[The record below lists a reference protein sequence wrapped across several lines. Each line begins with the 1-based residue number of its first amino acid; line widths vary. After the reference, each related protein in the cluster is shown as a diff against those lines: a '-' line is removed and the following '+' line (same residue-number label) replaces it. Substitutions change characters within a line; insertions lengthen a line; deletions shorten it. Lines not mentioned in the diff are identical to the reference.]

1 MAASR
6 RGQPPLSVRLPQP
19 AVAVLPDLP
28 PVSALFL
35 IDFDV
40 KAGYTIIWKQAVPG
54 LELEGIV
61 EYKSLPSG
69 LHTVSDDLIYFVHD
83 GGHAGLSAFVNTPT
97 DEEETR
103 HARMIAVGVLVPLS
117 YGRLG
122 RAWRHAEG
130 LKDIAA
136 KLAADRTQT
145 QLLDEY
151 WDKNGLHETTAP
163 QPLKDTP
170 LESPLLS
177 IRASRPGLGN
187 GHARNRSASDGAALI
202 PPGHRLSPFHP
213 AWSLTALLDTFG
225 PLIFPIHRAAL
236 LRKRILISCHAP
248 VHEVCNF
255 VYDIS
260 VLSNI
265 PLSICD
271 VIDPS
276 TPVQRLRPLFCIGV
290 HDISYLQEHQAA
302 MKRAYHSQ
310 DRDDPTTP
318 DDTSSG
324 WVACTTDSILAM
336 KEDLWDMLIT
346 MPPSYSSNAKQR
358 VWPTVEMPKGIP
370 VKATQRDLRRFR
382 SLARGLARLA
392 TPPAPAPPRPLHPQ
406 SPNPRSRPRSEAS
419 DSPVRSTTPA
429 AIRLSNKPSGV
440 SRPGTSGSVE
450 ASRCPTRATTTTTTT
465 TTLSPVA
472 AAAGDDTDKIVEPTT
487 WAALAY
493 NGFMWWASAGEKR
506 HSDEV
511 DEQSHDATLL
521 ADLDLGGGVG
531 GGGGGPRNPSGS
543 AVLGLSSS
551 LSPSSPSSSSP
562 QQQQPLAGQRRASF
576 GAVYLGSSAG
586 AAAVRTGTF
595 DGADDQRQLEE
606 VRVEEEG
613 AEEEEETQARM
624 ELAVVAY
631 FHRLTSALLSVLA
644 DIVDSSDDDDLLGL
658 DLDDSD
664 NYADN
669 SGFDGPG
676 MLSGGEEE
684 EEEEQARLLGASLAA
699 RSAAG
704 GGRST
709 RGWLRVD
716 SEALAE
722 MGLDVWSQAD
732 ADFVREVAV
741 RYFGRRAHVETK
753 GVEVCGVR
761 VC

>member
-6 RGQPPLSVRLPQP
+6 RGQPPLSVRLPQV
-19 AVAVLPDLP
+19 AAAVLPDLP
-28 PVSALFL
+28 PISALFL

-40 KAGYTIIWKQAVPG
+40 KAGYTITWKQAVPG
-54 LELEGIV
+54 LELEGTV

-69 LHTVSDDLIYFVHD
+69 LHTVSNDLIYFVHD

-130 LKDIAA
+130 LKDMAA
-136 KLAADRTQT
+136 KLAADRKQT
-145 QLLDEY
+145 QLLQEY
-151 WDKNGLHETTAP
+151 WEKNGVSETTAP

-177 IRASRPGLGN
+177 IKPTRHGLGK
-187 GHARNRSASDGAALI
+187 GHARNRSASDGTALI

-213 AWSLTALLDTFG
+213 AWSLTSLLDAFG

-265 PLSICD
+265 PLSVCD

-276 TPVQRLRPLFCIGV
+276 APVQRLRPLFCIGV
-290 HDISYLQEHQAA
+290 HDISYLLDHQAA
-302 MKRAYHSQ
+302 LKRGSQ
-310 DRDDPTTP
+310 GDDRDDPSNT

-324 WVACTTDSILAM
+324 WVACTTDSILAI
-336 KEDLWDMLIT
+336 KEGLWDMLIT
-346 MPPSYSSNAKQR
+346 MPPPYSSSAKQR
-358 VWPTVEMPKGIP
+358 VWPTVECPKGVP

-382 SLARGLARLA
+382 SLSLGLARLA
-392 TPPAPAPPRPLHPQ
+392 VAGQNQPQPP
-406 SPNPRSRPRSEAS
+406 PNPRSPRSEAS
-419 DSPVRSTTPA
+419 DSPTPA
-429 AIRLSNKPSGV
+429 TPAIRLSKPSG
-440 SRPGTSGSVE
+440 SRPGTAAE
-450 ASRCPTRATTTTTTT
+450 DRAS
-465 TTLSPVA
+465 TLPVA
-472 AAAGDDTDKIVEPTT
+472 SGGSCDDTDLIVEPTT

-511 DEQSHDATLL
+511 DEQSHD
-521 ADLDLGGGVG
+521 
-531 GGGGGPRNPSGS
+531 
-543 AVLGLSSS
+543 SS
-551 LSPSSPSSSSP
+551 LLTNLAGPVSPVMGPAP
-562 QQQQPLAGQRRASF
+562 GQQQQRRSSF
-576 GAVYLGSSAG
+576 GAAAAAAAAGSSNYMVDSLASLSGATARSSCTMGGGDGEAG
-586 AAAVRTGTF
+586 E
-595 DGADDQRQLEE
+595 ADDNDN
-606 VRVEEEG
+606 G
-613 AEEEEETQARM
+613 NDETQARV

-631 FHRLTSALLSVLA
+631 FHRLSTSVFSVMA
-644 DIVDSSDDDDLLGL
+644 DIVDSSDEDDLLGL
-658 DLDDSD
+658 GLDS
-664 NYADN
+664 ADAAE
-669 SGFDGPG
+669 FDGPAAALLG
-676 MLSGGEEE
+676 DGEGRAQGEEE
-684 EEEEQARLLGASLAA
+684 ARLLNG
-699 RSAAG
+699 G
-704 GGRST
+704 GGR
-709 RGWLRVD
+709 GWVRVD

-732 ADFVREVAV
+732 ADFVREVSA
-741 RYFGRRAHVETK
+741 RYFGRRAYVETK

>member
-6 RGQPPLSVRLPQP
+6 RGQPPLSVRLPQSP
-19 AVAVLPDLP
+19 ATVLPDLP
-28 PVSALFL
+28 PISALFL

-40 KAGYTIIWKQAVPG
+40 KAGYTIVWKQAVPG
-54 LELEGIV
+54 LELEGNV

-69 LHTVSDDLIYFVHD
+69 LHTVSEDLIYFVHD

-117 YGRLG
+117 HGRLG

-130 LKDIAA
+130 LKNIAA
-136 KLAADRTQT
+136 MLAADRTQT

-151 WDKNGLHETTAP
+151 WDKNGLGEATAP

-177 IRASRPGLGN
+177 IRASRSGPARA
-187 GHARNRSASDGAALI
+187 HARNRSASDGTALVA
-202 PPGHRLSPFHP
+202 PGHWLSPFHP

-225 PLIFPIHRAAL
+225 PLIFPIQRAAL

-248 VHEVCNF
+248 VHEICNF

-265 PLSICD
+265 PLSMCD

-276 TPVQRLRPLFCIGV
+276 APVQRLRPLFCVGV
-290 HDISYLQEHQAA
+290 HDISYLVKHQAA
-302 MKRAYHSQ
+302 LKRGRQAR
-310 DRDDPTTP
+310 DRDDPSTP
-318 DDTSSG
+318 DDDPSAG

-336 KEDLWDMLIT
+336 KENLWDMLIT
-346 MPPSYSSNAKQR
+346 MPPSYSSNAKQC
-358 VWPTVEMPKGIP
+358 VWPTVEMPKGVP

-382 SLARGLARLA
+382 SLARGLARLS
-392 TPPAPAPPRPLHPQ
+392 TPSPPAAAAARPHPQ
-406 SPNPRSRPRSEAS
+406 PPNPRSSPRSEAT
-419 DSPVRSTTPA
+419 DSPGPPPPPPTTTAPA
-429 AIRLSNKPSGV
+429 AIRLSNNPPGG
-440 SRPGTSGSVE
+440 SRPGTSSGVQD
-450 ASRCPTRATTTTTTT
+450 RRFPNTTTTTTT
-465 TTLSPVA
+465 ALSSVTA
-472 AAAGDDTDKIVEPTT
+472 AATAAVDDDTDRIVEPTT
-487 WAALAY
+487 WTALAY

-506 HSDEV
+506 HSDEF
-511 DEQSHDATLL
+511 DEQSRDAALL
-521 ADLDLGGGVG
+521 AGLDLNGGS
-531 GGGGGPRNPSGS
+531 GGPAHSNSPVTFVGM
-543 AVLGLSSS
+543 SSS
-551 LSPSSPSSSSP
+551 LATSATQH
-562 QQQQPLAGQRRASF
+562 QQQQQQQQEEEEEV
-576 GAVYLGSSAG
+576 GAVIVG
-586 AAAVRTGTF
+586 VE
-595 DGADDQRQLEE
+595 QE
-606 VRVEEEG
+606 EEEG
-613 AEEEEETQARM
+613 EDEDEETQARI

-631 FHRLTSALLSVLA
+631 FHRLTSAVLSVLA

-658 DLDDSD
+658 DLQGEGDG
-664 NYADN
+664 ADN
-669 SGFDGPG
+669 GGFDGLG
-676 MLSGGEEE
+676 MVSGEAEEE
-684 EEEEQARLLGASLAA
+684 EDGEQARLLGASATGSSAA
-699 RSAAG
+699 VAG
-704 GGRST
+704 GGGGWSAA
-709 RGWLRVD
+709 RGWVRVD